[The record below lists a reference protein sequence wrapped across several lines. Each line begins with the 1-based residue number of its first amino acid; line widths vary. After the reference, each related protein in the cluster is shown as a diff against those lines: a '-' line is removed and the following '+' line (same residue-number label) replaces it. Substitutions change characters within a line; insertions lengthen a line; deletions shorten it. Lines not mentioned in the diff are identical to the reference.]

1 MSRNAPSSLSE
12 QLAAAHD
19 WWREAGVDHVFA
31 DEANTWLEARPQPAA
46 QAAPAA
52 SEEPASPPPPAIGGN
67 TEGWPADLAQFA
79 AWWLAEPSLAHG
91 GADLR
96 VLPRGRAGA
105 KLMAVVAEPEREDRE
120 RLLSGEHGKLLTNFF
135 AKAGVDESEVYF
147 AAALPRHTP
156 MADWRELRQQGLDRV
171 LLHHIALVRPER
183 LILFGQDVTALLGHD
198 PAQNPHF
205 LLDLNH
211 QGGSIRVLAARS
223 LDHMLR
229 IPSAR
234 KRLWQDWLDWT
245 DG

>member
-1 MSRNAPSSLSE
+1 LGG
-12 QLAAAHD
+12 D
-19 WWREAGVDHVFA
+19 
-31 DEANTWLEARPQPAA
+31 PA
-46 QAAPAA
+46 
-52 SEEPASPPPPAIGGN
+52 
-67 TEGWPADLAQFA
+67 GWPADLAQFA
-79 AWWLAEPSLAHG
+79 KWWLADPGLAPG

-96 VLPRGRAGA
+96 VPPRGPAGA
-105 KLMAVVAEPEREDRE
+105 KLMALVAEPERDDRE
-120 RLLSGEHGKLLTNFF
+120 RLLSGEHGKLLASFF

-156 MADWRELRQQGLDRV
+156 MADWRELRQGGLDKV

-183 LILFGQDVTALLGHD
+183 LILFGQDVTALFGHNS
-198 PAQNPHF
+198 AQNPDF

-211 QGGSIRVLAARS
+211 HGGSVRALAARS